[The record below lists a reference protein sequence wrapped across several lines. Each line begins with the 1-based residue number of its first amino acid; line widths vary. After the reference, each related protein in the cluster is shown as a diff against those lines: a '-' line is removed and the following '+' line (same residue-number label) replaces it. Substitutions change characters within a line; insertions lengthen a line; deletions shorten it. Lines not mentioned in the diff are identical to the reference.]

1 MSANELTVLDRRAI
15 KALIDGLA
23 EAWNRHDGTAYA
35 ASFTD
40 DADYIAFDGTHV
52 RGRRAIARLHRYLF
66 ENALRASRRI
76 FEGNPR
82 LRFLAPDTAVA
93 IIAGAVMMPWQRRS
107 IRRRRSIQT
116 YILVKREGEWRIAAF
131 HTSRVRPLPVSGITF
146 GMAQLVVRVRSA
158 VAKSFQ

>member
-146 GMAQLVVRVRSA
+146 GMAKLVVRVRSA

>member
-1 MSANELTVLDRRAI
+1 MTASETTASDRKAI

-23 EAWNRHDGTAYA
+23 EAWNRHDGAAYA
-35 ASFTD
+35 AAFTE

-76 FEGNPR
+76 FEGSPR
-82 LRFLAPDTAVA
+82 LRFFNPDTAVA
-93 IIAGAVMMPWQRRS
+93 IIEGAVMMPWQRRS

-116 YILVKREGEWRIAAF
+116 YVLVRREGEWRITAF
-131 HTSRVRPLPVSGITF
+131 HTSRVRPMPVSGITF
-146 GMAQLVVRVRSA
+146 GMAQLMVRVRSA
-158 VAKSFQ
+158 VAKSFH

>member
-93 IIAGAVMMPWQRRS
+93 IIEGAVMMPWQRRS

-158 VAKSFQ
+158 VAKSFH

>member
-158 VAKSFQ
+158 VAKSFH